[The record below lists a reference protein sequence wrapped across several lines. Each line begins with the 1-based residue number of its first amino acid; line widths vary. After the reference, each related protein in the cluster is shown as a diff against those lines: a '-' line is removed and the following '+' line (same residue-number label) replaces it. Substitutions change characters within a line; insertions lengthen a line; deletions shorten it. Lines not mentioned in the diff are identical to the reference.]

1 LLRRT
6 LSDQASFLQRNKPV
20 SRPYGLLQIM
30 KCHDDSVAI
39 FPVQVFQSFSH
50 LAMLAEVEVRSNDH
64 DSHSCQP
71 APVEPPMIPGGAAGI
86 GSRE

>member
-1 LLRRT
+1 MHDSLPALACQMPPGLYPKCRRAQGRCQGLLRRT

-39 FPVQVFQSFSH
+39 FPVQVFQ
-50 LAMLAEVEVRSNDH
+50 
-64 DSHSCQP
+64 
-71 APVEPPMIPGGAAGI
+71 
-86 GSRE
+86 